1 MSSSISPIKF
11 AFFIMFF
18 SAINISWIQEMTV
31 MAHRDLPLE
40 IAMVKTKLLS
50 LTDFITCGT
59 DCSTDSDCSDGWRCT
74 YCKYQDEVSILIPI
88 PIYKPAGYYCES

>member
-18 SAINISWIQEMTV
+18 SSINLPWIQEMTV

-40 IAMVKTKLLS
+40 IVTVETKLLS
-50 LTDFITCGT
+50 LTDIVTCGKV
-59 DCSTDSDCSDGWRCT
+59 CSSDSDCSDGWVCKS
-74 YCKYQDEVSILIPI
+74 CKYRDSIPV
-88 PIYKPAGYYCES
+88 PFYVPAGYYCT